1 VAPGRA
7 STDRVR
13 AGRGACFF
21 FAERNKLVGTTINDL
36 IGRRGGVRDVQDLD
50 ETLEDA
56 RRLFA
61 DVSAFLELELDRL
74 FDIEVEG
81 ESLDE
86 GRYKVVTD
94 LIRQNQKALMMVLE
108 IKAKLGRDTAS
119 DRARLVDLDDA
130 REEITRRLARLAA

>member
-1 VAPGRA
+1 M
-7 STDRVR
+7 
-13 AGRGACFF
+13 
-21 FAERNKLVGTTINDL
+21 GTTINDL